1 MAEVNQ
7 STPFCRVELEET
19 VDESLSHHVM
29 RCNMMIPDMTRVLGM
44 PIYFQKAVHLLKFSI
59 GLWDVPGH
67 LVNLS
72 DSEALTY
79 LKMRKI
85 DI

>member
-1 MAEVNQ
+1 
-7 STPFCRVELEET
+7 
-19 VDESLSHHVM
+19 
-29 RCNMMIPDMTRVLGM
+29 MTRVLGM